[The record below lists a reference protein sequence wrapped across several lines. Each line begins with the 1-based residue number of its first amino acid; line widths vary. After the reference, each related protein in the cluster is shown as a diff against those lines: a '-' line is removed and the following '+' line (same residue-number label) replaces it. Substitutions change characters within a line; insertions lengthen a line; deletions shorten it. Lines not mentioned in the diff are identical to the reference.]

1 MLKRS
6 MAALL
11 AAAMVM
17 SSLAGC
23 SGSGN
28 SADPAGSAD
37 SGKETASQAA
47 PEGTE
52 SGSDEV
58 VLTMWYWKNSIREDL
73 IAQVS
78 EQFPGV
84 TIKAELFSADD
95 IEEKINTTIASGG
108 ELPDLLP
115 MDDWI
120 ANLLQYPD
128 MFVNLYDAPCNAKE
142 IEDQYVE
149 WKWKRAETVDGKLIA
164 LPMDI
169 GPTCMFYNAGLFE
182 AAGLPAEPADVAA
195 AMSTWEDAYAAAEK
209 LQAATPDV
217 KMFDFMGHLF
227 VAALG
232 QQSQHMIDE
241 QGNFIAD
248 QDHIREAFMTA
259 VEGKPYVYGGDT
271 EWSSEW
277 AASLNNGDVAA
288 FVGAV
293 WMKPELQDAAPDTA
307 GQWRVTT
314 APGGAGNVGGSS
326 IGITKDCKNVE
337 TAYKVLTWMTNT
349 ENQVKSLE
357 QLGLFPSLISALDD
371 PALMYEEEFFGN
383 QVVNEYFIKAAK
395 EISDYYYPP
404 NYSSYQSAF
413 EQQLLLVQDQ
423 DKDPEEAL
431 ADAVKE
437 AKEIYDL
444 EYMK

>member
-1 MLKRS
+1 

-182 AAGLPAEPADVAA
+182 EAGLPAEPADVAA

>member
-1 MLKRS
+1 MPS
-6 MAALL
+6 
-11 AAAMVM
+11 
-17 SSLAGC
+17 
-23 SGSGN
+23 
-28 SADPAGSAD
+28 P
-37 SGKETASQAA
+37 
-47 PEGTE
+47 
-52 SGSDEV
+52 
-58 VLTMWYWKNSIREDL
+58 
-73 IAQVS
+73 
-78 EQFPGV
+78 F
-84 TIKAELFSADD
+84 
-95 IEEKINTTIASGG
+95 
-108 ELPDLLP
+108 
-115 MDDWI
+115 
-120 ANLLQYPD
+120 QYPD

>member
-28 SADPAGSAD
+28 SADPAGSVD

-182 AAGLPAEPADVAA
+182 AAGLPTEPADVAA

>member
-195 AMSTWEDAYAAAEK
+195 AMSTWEDAYAAAGK

>member
-1 MLKRS
+1 

-259 VEGKPYVYGGDT
+259 AEGKPYVYGGDT

>member
-6 MAALL
+6 MTALL
-11 AAAMVM
+11 AVAMVM

-149 WKWKRAETVDGKLIA
+149 WKWKRAETVNGKLIA

>member
-182 AAGLPAEPADVAA
+182 AAGLPTEPADVAA

>member
-1 MLKRS
+1 MLRKS

-17 SSLAGC
+17 SALTGC
-23 SGSGN
+23 SGSN
-28 SADPAGSAD
+28 DSADPV
-37 SGKETASQAA
+37 KEPQASQSAS
-47 PEGTE
+47 EGAKD
-52 SGSDEV
+52 GSDEV

-84 TIKAELFSADD
+84 TIRAELFSADD

>member
-1 MLKRS
+1 

-17 SSLAGC
+17 SALTGC
-23 SGSGN
+23 SGSKD
-28 SADPAGSAD
+28 SADP
-37 SGKETASQAA
+37 GKEPQASQEASKDA
-47 PEGTE
+47 GD
-52 SGSDEV
+52 GSDEV

-128 MFVNLYDAPCNAKE
+128 MFVDLYEAPCNAKE

-169 GPTCMFYNAGLFE
+169 GPTCMFYNASLFE
-182 AAGLPAEPADVAA
+182 AAGLPTEPADVAA

>member
-6 MAALL
+6 MTALL

-182 AAGLPAEPADVAA
+182 AAGLPTEPADVAA

>member
-1 MLKRS
+1 MFKKS

-11 AAAMVM
+11 SEALVM
-17 SSLAGC
+17 SALTGC
-23 SGSGN
+23 SGSKDG
-28 SADPAGSAD
+28 AGS
-37 SGKETASQAA
+37 GNGTQPSQAA
-47 PEGTE
+47 EG
-52 SGSDEV
+52 SGNESDEV

-84 TIKAELFSADD
+84 TVKAELFSADD

-128 MFVNLYDAPCNAKE
+128 MFVDLYDAPCNAKD
-142 IEDQYVE
+142 IQDQYVE
-149 WKWKRAETVDGKLIA
+149 WKWKRAETVDGRLIA

-169 GPTCMFYNAGLFE
+169 GPTCMFYNASLFE
-182 AAGLPAEPADVAA
+182 AAGLPTEPAEVAA
-195 AMSTWEDAYAAAEK
+195 AMSTWEDAYEAARK
-209 LQAATPDV
+209 LQEATPDV

-232 QQSQHMIDE
+232 QQPRHMIDE
-241 QGNFIAD
+241 EGNFIAG
-248 QDHIREAFMTA
+248 QEHIRKAFMTA

-293 WMKPELQDAAPDTA
+293 WMKPEVQDAAPDTA

-326 IGITKDCKNVE
+326 IGITRNCKNVE

-349 ENQVKSLE
+349 ENQVESLK

-371 PALMYEEEFFGN
+371 PALMHEEEFFGN
-383 QVVNEYFIKAAK
+383 QVVNEYFVKAAK
-395 EISDYYYPP
+395 EIDDYYYPP

-423 DKDPEEAL
+423 DKDPEAAL
-431 ADAVKE
+431 EDAVKE

>member
-95 IEEKINTTIASGG
+95 IEEKINTTIESGG

>member
-6 MAALL
+6 MTALL
-11 AAAMVM
+11 AVAMVM

-73 IAQVS
+73 IAQV
-78 EQFPGV
+78 
-84 TIKAELFSADD
+84 
-95 IEEKINTTIASGG
+95 EEKINTTIASGG

>member
-1 MLKRS
+1 
-6 MAALL
+6 
-11 AAAMVM
+11 
-17 SSLAGC
+17 
-23 SGSGN
+23 
-28 SADPAGSAD
+28 
-37 SGKETASQAA
+37 
-47 PEGTE
+47 
-52 SGSDEV
+52 
-58 VLTMWYWKNSIREDL
+58 
-73 IAQVS
+73 
-78 EQFPGV
+78 
-84 TIKAELFSADD
+84 
-95 IEEKINTTIASGG
+95 
-108 ELPDLLP
+108 
-115 MDDWI
+115 
-120 ANLLQYPD
+120 
-128 MFVNLYDAPCNAKE
+128 
-142 IEDQYVE
+142 
-149 WKWKRAETVDGKLIA
+149 
-164 LPMDI
+164 
-169 GPTCMFYNAGLFE
+169 
-182 AAGLPAEPADVAA
+182 
-195 AMSTWEDAYAAAEK
+195 
-209 LQAATPDV
+209 
-217 KMFDFMGHLF
+217 
-227 VAALG
+227 
-232 QQSQHMIDE
+232 
-241 QGNFIAD
+241 
-248 QDHIREAFMTA
+248 MTA

>member
-1 MLKRS
+1 MT
-6 MAALL
+6 ALL
-11 AAAMVM
+11 AVAMVM

>member
-1 MLKRS
+1 